1 MVSQDSPHLTHE
13 MGQEHYFFFY
23 KVAPI
28 CRSMNNI
35 WEIKNSQG
43 MDITRH
49 KEFEVVAIYHFNFL
63 FMTRV
68 RIIFSLI

>member
-1 MVSQDSPHLTHE
+1 MVSQESPHLTQE
-13 MGQEHYFFFY
+13 MGQEHFFYYY
-23 KVAPI
+23 KVAVI
-28 CRSMNNI
+28 RRSMNNI

-49 KEFEVVAIYHFNFL
+49 KEIESVAIYHFKSL
-63 FMTRV
+63 FMTKV